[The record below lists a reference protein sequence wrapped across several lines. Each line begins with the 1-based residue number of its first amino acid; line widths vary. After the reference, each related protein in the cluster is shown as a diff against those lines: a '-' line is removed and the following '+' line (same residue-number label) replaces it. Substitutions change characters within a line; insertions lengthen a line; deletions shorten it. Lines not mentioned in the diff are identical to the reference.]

1 MKKALTL
8 ILVCAMAFSAVS
20 LSAAAKKTTAK
31 KTTTAKTT
39 TTKTAPKVEPVVLA
53 PDETPAIVWMGGYI
67 LFRMRCSAG
76 GLTPQQRADVI
87 QERVN
92 ALIGW
97 DGFDT
102 RTVVTK
108 SLPGG
113 SAAVY
118 ANNKILVEIDKRTAA
133 LNGETPLQL
142 ANSWAKNVKMI
153 YPKACPRID

>member
-1 MKKALTL
+1 MKKIISL
-8 ILVCAMAFSAVS
+8 ILICGLAFTAVT
-20 LSAAAKKTTAK
+20 ADCAAKKTTK
-31 KTTTAKTT
+31 KTTTT
-39 TTKTAPKVEPVVLA
+39 TTKKTTAPKTEKVEIITG
-53 PDETPAIVWMGGYI
+53 DETPAIVWMGGYV

-76 GLTPQQRADVI
+76 GLTPQQRADII

-102 RTVVTK
+102 RTVITK

-113 SAAVY
+113 SAAIY
-118 ANNKILVEIDKRTAA
+118 ANNKILVEIDKKTAA

-142 ANSWAKNVKMI
+142 ANSWAKNVKTI